1 MNYDVKIDIEQQ
13 REYKVIKANEIVQN
27 AKYDLNAM
35 ELKILNYIISKIKPT
50 DTELQEYTFSIKEYC
65 QVCGIDYQNG
75 KNYLNVK
82 KSIKQLRD
90 KSFWLQDGNGN
101 DVLIGWLQRARINK
115 SSGKITVKLDDDMQ
129 KFVIGMLNNYTQYTL
144 LLTLPMKSSYSI
156 RIYELLKSYS
166 FTKHHTFD
174 LEDLKKKLGATHYE
188 RFADFRRKVLE
199 IAVKEIN
206 LYTDIEINWTP
217 IKKGKAIIQIN
228 FDIKERDMWES
239 LFASSRAH
247 EQIEGQLSLEDYYK

>member
-13 REYKVIKANEIVQN
+13 REYQVVKANEIVRN

-50 DTELQEYTFSIKEYC
+50 DTELQEYSFSIKEYC

-75 KNYLNVK
+75 KNYQNVK

-90 KSFWLQDGNGN
+90 KSFWLQDKNGN
-101 DVLIGWLQRARINK
+101 DILIGWLQKVRINK
-115 SSGKITVKLDDDMQ
+115 SNGKITVKLDDDMQ
-129 KFVIGMLNNYTQYTL
+129 KFVVGMLNNYTQYTL
-144 LLTLPMKSSYSI
+144 LLTLPMRSSYSI

-166 FTKHHTFD
+166 FTKQHTFD
-174 LEDLKKKLGATHYE
+174 LEDLKKKLGATHYT

-199 IAVKEIN
+199 IAIKEIN
-206 LYTDIEINWTP
+206 FYTDIEINWKP
-217 IKKGKAIIQIN
+217 IKKGKAVIQID
-228 FDIKERDMWES
+228 FDIKERDMWEKY
-239 LFASSRAH
+239 FASSRAH
-247 EQIEGQLSLEDYYK
+247 EQIERQLSIKDYYK